1 MKLSIIVPCKNEAGN
16 ITELY
21 EKINEILDKLKYE
34 IIFVDDGSTDN
45 TLKELKELY
54 ERDVQHIKILS
65 FSRNFKK
72 EAAMLAGLEHS
83 NGQYTCII
91 DGDLQQNPKYLLDMY
106 NYLEENDDCDVVAM
120 VAEENDAD
128 SKIIKFLKKK
138 FYHLISKLSDLEIKN
153 AASDF
158 RMFRKNVKESLISL
172 REENR
177 FTKGMFAWIGFNTK
191 YMDYKVDS
199 RKNGV
204 TSFDLKTLFFY
215 ALNGIFGYSYKPL
228 NLSIKLG
235 AISIIVSLIYLI
247 VVLVQALFFD
257 ITIKATYVIII
268 LMLLLFGIQFILL
281 GIVGKYIALV
291 NEEVKNR
298 PLYIVKEKIGFSNE
312 TIL

>member
-1 MKLSIIVPCKNEAGN
+1 MKLSIIVPCKNEEGN

-21 EKINEILDKLKYE
+21 EKINETLDKLKYE

-45 TLKELKELY
+45 TLKELKEVY
-54 ERDVQHIKILS
+54 EKDVQHIKILS

-83 NGQYTCII
+83 IGEYTCII
-91 DGDLQQNPKYLLDMY
+91 DGDLQQNPKYLVDMY
-106 NYLEENDDCDVVAM
+106 NYLEENSDYDVVAM
-120 VAEENDAD
+120 VAEENEAD
-128 SKIIKFLKKK
+128 SKLVRYCKRK
-138 FYHLISKLSDLEIKN
+138 FYHIISKQSNLDIRT

-158 RMFRKNVKESLISL
+158 RMFRKNVKEALISL

-215 ALNGIFGYSYKPL
+215 ALNGLFGFSYKPL
-228 NLSIKLG
+228 NWSIKLG
-235 AISIIVSLIYLI
+235 VISILASFIYLI
-247 VVLVQALFFD
+247 VVLIQTLFLD
-257 ITIKATYVIII
+257 VTMKATYALIL

-281 GIVGKYIALV
+281 GVVGKYIALV